1 MALALLKR
9 SDADLLSPVVCD
21 APERLAAELSAL
33 QPFTV
38 EVAAIWTGCA
48 GKLPLIQSA
57 LWNKLVRNGW
67 FSVSEQEAKQL
78 INDACK
84 QEEDARTPETC
95 ETLLPNALNSGCC
108 EIGLAEDLVASACEP
123 RSRLWIDPSW
133 HSFLEEYPRAAA
145 DKATLIRK
153 SLKQALGPI
162 EAAALLSQ
170 YKECALRVATGGCQ
184 RFFVNGEGI
193 TMKLAHKVVA
203 AT

>member
-38 EVAAIWTGCA
+38 EVAALWTGCA

-84 QEEDARTPETC
+84 QE
-95 ETLLPNALNSGCC
+95 
-108 EIGLAEDLVASACEP
+108 IVASLKSTLKADLYNH
-123 RSRLWIDPSW
+123 RLP
-133 HSFLEEYPRAAA
+133 
-145 DKATLIRK
+145 K
-153 SLKQALGPI
+153 SL
-162 EAAALLSQ
+162 LLYLFHPNSE
-170 YKECALRVATGGCQ
+170 KKLRPYQV
-184 RFFVNGEGI
+184 
-193 TMKLAHKVVA
+193 LL
-203 AT
+203 